1 MMPRLASLIF
11 TAAGCSIAGTVMKP
25 TALLALVLLTAC
37 SSSMDMADS
46 QSFDCGQGQAIEV
59 RAGLDR
65 RIGEGAFGEQFEM
78 LVEIANNSHEDVT
91 VTSVRV
97 EQLSADGAPYRFD
110 NSYRKFD
117 QLIEEGKDHTFHLP
131 MTGRALNVTSSRP
144 LELVVHVLLAN
155 GDSYRCSFDVSGR

>member
-1 MMPRLASLIF
+1 
-11 TAAGCSIAGTVMKP
+11 MKL
-25 TALLALVLLTAC
+25 TALFAILLLAAC
-37 SSSMDMADS
+37 GSSSMDMVDAQAFNCD
-46 QSFDCGQGQAIEV
+46 QGQDIEV

-65 RIGEGAFGEQFEM
+65 RIGEAAFGEQFEM

-97 EQLSADGAPYRFD
+97 EQTSSESAAYRFD

-131 MTGRALNVTSSRP
+131 MTGRALRTLDSVTSSRP
-144 LELVVHVLLAN
+144 LELLVHVLLAN
-155 GDSYRCSFDVSGR
+155 GDSYRCSFDVGSGR

>member
-1 MMPRLASLIF
+1 
-11 TAAGCSIAGTVMKP
+11 
-25 TALLALVLLTAC
+25 
-37 SSSMDMADS
+37 MDMADS
-46 QSFDCGQGQAIEV
+46 QSFDCGQGQDIEV

-97 EQLSADGAPYRFD
+97 EQLSSHNAAYRFE

-131 MTGRALNVTSSRP
+131 MSGRAVRNVGDGVTSSQG

-155 GDSYRCSFDVSGR
+155 GDSYRCSFDVSAR

>member
-1 MMPRLASLIF
+1 
-11 TAAGCSIAGTVMKP
+11 MKA
-25 TALLALVLLTAC
+25 TALFAILFLTAC
-37 SSSMDMADS
+37 GSSMDVIDAEAFNCD
-46 QSFDCGQGQAIEV
+46 QGQDIEV

-97 EQLSADGAPYRFD
+97 EQTSSENAPYRFD

-117 QLIEEGKDHTFHLP
+117 QLIEEGKDHVFHLP
-131 MTGRALNVTSSRP
+131 MTARALRSTGSVTSSQP
-144 LELVVHVLLAN
+144 LELAVHVLLAN
-155 GDSYRCSFDVSGR
+155 GDSYRCSFDVGSGR

>member
-1 MMPRLASLIF
+1 MKAS
-11 TAAGCSIAGTVMKP
+11 
-25 TALLALVLLTAC
+25 ALFAILLLTAC

-46 QSFDCGQGQAIEV
+46 QSFNCDQGQDIEV

-91 VTSVRV
+91 VTSIRV
-97 EQLSADGAPYRFD
+97 EQMSSDSAAYRFD

-131 MTGRALNVTSSRP
+131 MTGRARKLESVRSS

-155 GDSYRCSFDVSGR
+155 GDSYRCSFDVGSGR

>member
-1 MMPRLASLIF
+1 MK
-11 TAAGCSIAGTVMKP
+11 TA
-25 TALLALVLLTAC
+25 ALLALVLLTAC
-37 SSSMDMADS
+37 SSSMDMIDA
-46 QSFDCGQGQAIEV
+46 QSFDCNQGQDIEV

-91 VTSVRV
+91 VTSIRV
-97 EQLSADGAPYRFD
+97 EQVSSERAQYRFD

-117 QLIEEGKDHTFHLP
+117 QLIEEGKDKTFHLP
-131 MTGRALNVTSSRP
+131 MSGRPLRNMGSVTSSQP

-155 GDSYRCSFDVSGR
+155 GDSYRCSFDVGSGG